1 MATPEEIKLRFNKT
15 FIVRVIDPDIDEPKI
30 PRSYERYL
38 LTKDGDIRVPVS
50 TSRIREV
57 RIDVK
62 RIVIGEE
69 FTKFFDYHG
78 DLSGVFK
85 NDFIIGYACEI

>member
-1 MATPEEIKLRFNKT
+1 MATPEEIKLRYNKT
-15 FIVRVIDPDIDEPKI
+15 FIVRVIDPDVDGPKI
-30 PRSYERYL
+30 SRPYERYL

-69 FTKFFDYHG
+69 FTKFFDYHD

-85 NDFIIGYACEI
+85 NDLIIGYACEI